1 MASATNVLNIVTPG
15 GGLQYSRPPARPL
28 RHGVMVKIVD
38 EVFGDGAA
46 ASGEGN
52 VADRY
57 VNVGDRDGNRVPIT
71 MQAVWDAILG
81 FFSDDGDAEEHVA
94 GVVVDGTMSL
104 FALGTEPGTRA
115 TAKRTRQGSDPAVKV
130 RAFVLP
136 ESLCT

>member
-1 MASATNVLNIVTPG
+1 
-15 GGLQYSRPPARPL
+15 
-28 RHGVMVKIVD
+28 MVKIVD
-38 EVFGDGAA
+38 EVYGDGAA

-71 MQAVWDAILG
+71 MQAVWDAIIG

-115 TAKRTRQGSDPAVKV
+115 TAKRTRQGSDPAIKV